1 MQEKIDYLKERIDN
15 ISSIIGEEEIIDPK
29 SNKYSKGQEN
39 KFKTISDDISFIKM
53 QMNDNSTVALDTL
66 KKSKKLYKI
75 KIFFFLI
82 VKNITPLIDIEEY
95 KNENI
100 PSDSQM
106 YNTLICN
113 YSGINEF
120 MNGVKYLKNNQKFL
134 ELNPLSNGEEKMKTL
149 QSYELKTIDLESKMT
164 KMSDNIDLLLE
175 NYNETVDIINKKF
188 ALYNQLLDNK
198 K

>member
-1 MQEKIDYLKERIDN
+1 M
-15 ISSIIGEEEIIDPK
+15 
-29 SNKYSKGQEN
+29 
-39 KFKTISDDISFIKM
+39 
-53 QMNDNSTVALDTL
+53 
-66 KKSKKLYKI
+66 
-75 KIFFFLI
+75 
-82 VKNITPLIDIEEY
+82 KNLSPLLDIEEY

-100 PSDSQM
+100 PSDRQM

-113 YSGINEF
+113 YHGIKYF
-120 MNGVKYLKNNQKFL
+120 LTGVKFLKNNEKYL

-149 QSYELKTIDLESKMT
+149 QGFELKTIDLESKMT
-164 KMSDNIDLLLE
+164 KMSDNIDALLE

>member
-1 MQEKIDYLKERIDN
+1 MKN
-15 ISSIIGEEEIIDPK
+15 IS
-29 SNKYSKGQEN
+29 
-39 KFKTISDDISFIKM
+39 
-53 QMNDNSTVALDTL
+53 
-66 KKSKKLYKI
+66 
-75 KIFFFLI
+75 
-82 VKNITPLIDIEEY
+82 PLLDIEEY

-100 PSDSQM
+100 PSDRQM

-113 YSGINEF
+113 YDGIKYF
-120 MNGVKYLKNNQKFL
+120 LSGVKFLKNNEKYL

-149 QSYELKTIDLESKMT
+149 QGYELKTIDLESKMT
-164 KMSDNIDLLLE
+164 KMSDNIDLLLQ